1 MAFTFRLERVL
12 SVRRLQEEAAQ
23 QRHARAR
30 ERCLAAE
37 AAVADLSAEMH
48 AALEALDAL
57 KRCDELTADALYLH
71 SLHAS
76 GLRRRLHVARTELAR
91 CAAEVERA
99 ATELVEA
106 HRAVE
111 ALEKLRE
118 RDEATWRKE
127 RARKEAD
134 AIDEI
139 AVSRH
144 RAREE
149 ENHGP

>member
-1 MAFTFRLERVL
+1 MAFSFRLERVL
-12 SVRRLQEEAAQ
+12 SVRRMQEEGAQ
-23 QRHARAR
+23 HRHREAQARL
-30 ERCLAAE
+30 LAAE
-37 AAVADLSAEMH
+37 ALIEGLSQELH
-48 AALEALDAL
+48 AALEELDDL
-57 KRCDELTADALYLH
+57 KRRDELTTDVLYLH
-71 SLHAS
+71 SLHSS
-76 GLRRRLHVARTELAR
+76 GLRRQLHRARRDLADR
-91 CAAEVERA
+91 AAEAERA
-99 ATELVEA
+99 GAELLEA

-118 RDEATWRKE
+118 RDEAAWRKD

>member
-1 MAFTFRLERVL
+1 VAFAFRLERVL
-12 SVRRLQEEAAQ
+12 SVRRLQEEGAQHRHRQAQDRRLAAQ
-23 QRHARAR
+23 ALVD
-30 ERCLAAE
+30 E
-37 AAVADLSAEMH
+37 LSGELH
-48 AALEALDAL
+48 AALEELDDL
-57 KRCDELTADALYLH
+57 KRRDELTADALYLH
-71 SLHAS
+71 SLHAA
-76 GLRRRLHVARTELAR
+76 GLRRQLHRARHDLAG
-91 CAAEVERA
+91 CAAEVERTGA
-99 ATELVEA
+99 ELLEA

-118 RDEATWRKE
+118 RDEAVWRKN